1 MGKMILCSGVRAK
14 RPYMFTA
21 TGNRIYS
28 MDELCFYVSS
38 HIYFID
44 EEMFTPSLIEWIGT
58 ELELSH
64 RAEKLALLK
73 EQNADIKT
81 LLAALLCS
89 ADYYTEQEIKSIL
102 RTVDELSGMS
112 PIKRS
117 CIRAKSYLEKQ
128 KYTEAAYEYEQIL
141 SSKEASTM
149 TPEEYGDILHNL
161 AVVKVHNNGL
171 NEASDIFLQAFER
184 NRREESLRQYLYTVK
199 LSKQTDILEEK
210 LEEYQ
215 VGSDFKRDILIT
227 MDQLEE
233 EANSC
238 EGIMEIQELKRWR
251 LEGRLMEYN
260 KKVECLL
267 EEWITTLRQI

>member
-1 MGKMILCSGVRAK
+1 MGKMILCSGVRTK
-14 RPYMFTA
+14 RPYVFT
-21 TGNRIYS
+21 TSGNRIYS

-38 HIYFID
+38 NIYFID

-58 ELELSH
+58 ELELRS

-102 RTVDELSGMS
+102 RMVDELNGMS

-117 CIRAKSYLEKQ
+117 CIRARSYLEIQ
-128 KYTEAAYEYEQIL
+128 KYVEAACEYEQIL
-141 SSKEASTM
+141 NSKEAANM

-161 AVVKVHNNGL
+161 AVVKVHSKGL
-171 NEASDIFLQAFER
+171 KEASDIFLQAFER

-199 LSKQTDILEEK
+199 LSKRTDLLEEK

-215 VGSDFKRDILIT
+215 VGSDLKRDILLT

-260 KKVECLL
+260 KRVEYILD
-267 EEWITTLRQI
+267 EWITTLRQI